1 MLIETHAHLD
11 YPEFAN
17 DFEDVLRRAAD
28 AGVTRI
34 ITIGTSIEGSRRAID
49 LAERYPAVY
58 ATVGVHPTYVQEA
71 EEDVFTPLRELA
83 KHPRVVAIGETGLD
97 YHRLPSEEVAKEKQV
112 QVMTALRTETDEEIE
127 AQIRDGAYKSKQV
140 SLFEQQLDLAVE
152 LGLNAVIHQRDAW
165 EDTLK
170 VMQPYTGKLRGVLH
184 CFGGSL
190 DQANEVLDLDHLVS
204 FTGIVTFKNGA
215 AVREVAAQIPLW
227 KFMVETD
234 CPYLAPVPF
243 RGKRCEPAHTRIVA
257 ETIAS
262 ARQVPL
268 EEIAEATTETAE
280 KFSRFTPLGQL
291 QIAEKIGGNAPPGS
305 VFKDRRRTGE
315 IIQANAP
322 GRDPIVTRILWLR
335 GLEAENANAFGRDIY
350 IHGTP
355 EEWKIG
361 WPASYGCIR
370 MRSSEIIQLYDI
382 VGIGAAVTIVNVP
395 LATAVPGLV
404 TAHSMSAANPAPFVM
419 R

>member
-1 MLIETHAHLD
+1 MLVETHAHLD
-11 YPEFAN
+11 YPDFAH
-17 DFEDVLRRAAD
+17 DLDDVLRRATE

-34 ITIGTSIEGSRRAID
+34 ITIGTSIESSRRAID
-49 LAERYPAVY
+49 LAERYPGVY

-165 EDTLK
+165 EALK
-170 VMQPYTGKLRGVLH
+170 IMQAYTGKLRGVFH

-215 AVREVAAQIPLW
+215 AVRGVAAQIPLW

-280 KFSRFTPLGQL
+280 KFFRFNR
-291 QIAEKIGGNAPPGS
+291 K
-305 VFKDRRRTGE
+305 
-315 IIQANAP
+315 
-322 GRDPIVTRILWLR
+322 
-335 GLEAENANAFGRDIY
+335 
-350 IHGTP
+350 
-355 EEWKIG
+355 
-361 WPASYGCIR
+361 
-370 MRSSEIIQLYDI
+370 
-382 VGIGAAVTIVNVP
+382 
-395 LATAVPGLV
+395 
-404 TAHSMSAANPAPFVM
+404 
-419 R
+419 